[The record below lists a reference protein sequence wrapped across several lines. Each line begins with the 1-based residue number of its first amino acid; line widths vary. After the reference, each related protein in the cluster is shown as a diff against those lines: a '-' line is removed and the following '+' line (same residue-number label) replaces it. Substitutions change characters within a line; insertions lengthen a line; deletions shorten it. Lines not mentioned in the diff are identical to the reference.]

1 MTPVREGAGRVRA
14 AFGVALSL
22 GLTACGQPPAAAPD
36 TVAPEVRAAIDA
48 ANAEHQ
54 AAMLRQDA
62 AAVAALYAEDVTSPT
77 ATEIIRGREA
87 KRRITEARFGGGQ
100 VLARY
105 DSTDLVRPLGDG
117 YALEIGRWSATVADS
132 AGRPVT
138 SEGRYVVVWRRDPDG
153 AWRVLSDIGNVA
165 PAKP

>member
-1 MTPVREGAGRVRA
+1 MTPPRRIARLVKA
-14 AFGVALSL
+14 AFGSAVSL
-22 GLTACGQPPAAAPD
+22 GLMACGKPTAATPE
-36 TVAPEVRAAIDA
+36 TVGPEVRAAIDA

-77 ATEIIRGREA
+77 ATEIIRGRDA
-87 KRRITEARFGGGQ
+87 KRRITEARFGGGK
-100 VLARY
+100 VIARY